1 MDIIKFTKFF
11 KQLNEAQ
18 TLDLPILDVVI
29 NNPNHWSIQLVKDLI
44 F

>member
-29 NNPNHWSIQLVKDLI
+29 DDSGLI
-44 F
+44 YNGEEGRLA